1 MARPSRGGL
10 VIEPGAGLP
19 PESDSGLRLAPAA
32 LDARRRS
39 SAAAGAE
46 WQTSAHRPRYTPPL
60 PVGSGR
66 SDDVTQ
72 AERLARREQLRAD
85 IAKRELELEQMR
97 AEESRLLEGCE
108 HVYSD
113 GRGAATGGRVKICSI
128 CGRLLKARDEKLWG

>member
-1 MARPSRGGL
+1 M
-10 VIEPGAGLP
+10 
-19 PESDSGLRLAPAA
+19 
-32 LDARRRS
+32 
-39 SAAAGAE
+39 
-46 WQTSAHRPRYTPPL
+46 
-60 PVGSGR
+60 
-66 SDDVTQ
+66 TQ
-72 AERLARREQLRAD
+72 EERLSRREQLRAD